1 MKGQNKPR
9 SAAPV
14 TIHAVLTAI
23 ALLCAFLTWTRDRT
37 QVQSEWVVALDLNK
51 RDISGIIYED
61 ENRTVNLERRT
72 TPDGDPYA
80 WLSVRTRSKQLLTNP
95 ANPTPLAPPPPGGA
109 PGAVDPHGHPAHP
122 GMPGHPGAPAG
133 HPGAAAAHPGMPAPA
148 APGAKPGPA
157 PAAKPGPAP
166 APAVK
171 PATPPAA
178 APKAGSPAAPAAPA
192 KGGDKALAG
201 KEGATPSV
209 PPTIG
214 AGAKPAAPGA
224 VAAPGASAVPGAA
237 AAPGAVAPGAPAA
250 SGTAPAAAASPPAAA
265 PIHEVKETTTTK
277 EFRGNDQADKVF
289 ELFAPMRVVRS
300 LGTVD
305 EAKAKELGLET
316 SKKSLTIVAKG
327 QPIKFVLGN
336 NSYGSGDVYARDPQG
351 QVFLLGHKLVSDF
364 EFAESRMME
373 RRLHRFERSEFD
385 RVEVQ
390 VTTATGSK
398 NRTLLQKNP
407 EDNANF
413 YFTDVAT
420 PDKRDD
426 TLRNW
431 MDKILRM
438 AINDF
443 VNKGDEPPPA
453 STAAP
458 GAPPMGDV
466 LKMTFWKGKKKLGD
480 AVFSRAANKQGQVEY
495 FARTETTLG
504 LVRLLNATA
513 ESAIQDAEKW

>member
-1 MKGQNKPR
+1 MTGQTKAR
-9 SAAPV
+9 RAAPV
-14 TIHAVLTAI
+14 TVHAVLTAI
-23 ALLCAFLTWTRDRT
+23 ALLCAYLTWTRDKA

-51 RDISGIIYED
+51 RDISGLVYED
-61 ENRTVNLERRT
+61 ENRTVNLEKRT
-72 TPDGDPYA
+72 SPEGEAYS

-95 ANPTPLAPPPPGGA
+95 ANPMPMAPPPGA
-109 PGAVDPHGHPAHP
+109 PGAPPMPPGAHGGPGHPPHP
-122 GMPGHPGAPAG
+122 GMPGHPGAA
-133 HPGAAAAHPGMPAPA
+133 PAPIPG
-148 APGAKPGPA
+148 PGAKPA
-157 PAAKPGPAP
+157 PPIPGPGARP
-166 APAVK
+166 V
-171 PATPPAA
+171 PPPTV
-178 APKAGSPAAPAAPA
+178 APKAGPAAPA

-201 KEGATPSV
+201 KEGPTPAV
-209 PPTIG
+209 PPTVG
-214 AGAKPAAPGA
+214 AGAK
-224 VAAPGASAVPGAA
+224 AA
-237 AAPGAVAPGAPAA
+237 AAPGTPPAAAAPEAMSSAPGAPPA
-250 SGTAPAAAASPPAAA
+250 APAAPA
-265 PIHEVKETTTTK
+265 PIHEVKETVTTK

-305 EAKAKELGLET
+305 DAKAKELGLDS
-316 SKKSLTIVAKG
+316 SKKSLTVIAKG
-327 QPIKFVLGN
+327 QPIKFSLGN
-336 NSYGSGDVYARDPQG
+336 NAYGSGDVYARDPQG
-351 QVFLLGHKLVSDF
+351 QVYLLGHKLVSDF

-390 VTTATGSK
+390 VATSTGSK

-413 YFTDVAT
+413 FFTDVAT

-443 VNKGDEPPPA
+443 VNKGDEPAA
-453 STAAP
+453 SAP
-458 GAPPMGDV
+458 GGTPLMGDIV
-466 LKMTFWKGKKKLGD
+466 KMTFFKGKKKLGE
-480 AVFSRAANKQGQVEY
+480 ATFSRATSKQGQVEF
-495 FARTETTLG
+495 FARTETTMG
-504 LVRLLNATA
+504 LVRLLAATA